1 MAGFAFRLSQVELI
15 RSTSTSGAQAS
26 AEGLPDMVSSGN
38 MIEEIMVNDD
48 IFINRIPWYVYILIL
63 HNITIITTT
72 IFTITTMIYY
82 HCHHHYYSHELVE
95 LQ

>member
-1 MAGFAFRLSQVELI
+1 
-15 RSTSTSGAQAS
+15 
-26 AEGLPDMVSSGN
+26 

-48 IFINRIPWYVYILIL
+48 IFINLISWYVYILIL

-72 IFTITTMIYY
+72 TIITITTMIYY
-82 HCHHHYYSHELVE
+82 HYHHHYYSHELVE